1 MQTASEIST
10 VLQALNNRWNDA
22 FNRGQAAEVAAM
34 YDAAATIMPAGGPQV
49 TGAEEIRA
57 FWQSLFDMGA
67 TGHTI
72 EQLEAGVD
80 QNLAYQRCRW
90 GVTLPGADGNRQSI
104 GGSLMLLHRKQPDG
118 QWKLMSHIWN

>member
-1 MQTASEIST
+1 MQSANEIST
-10 VLQALNNRWNDA
+10 VLQALNDQWNAA

-34 YDAAATIMPAGGPQV
+34 YDAAATLMPAGGPQV
-49 TGAEEIRA
+49 TGEAHIRA

-80 QNLAYQRCRW
+80 QNLAYQRCKW
-90 GVTLPGADGNRQSI
+90 GVTIPGADGTIQNF
-104 GGSLMLLHRKQPDG
+104 GGSLMLLHRRQPDG
-118 QWKLMSHIWN
+118 GWKLLGHIWN